1 MCNDIEELSLEE
13 IMSQKDS
20 LIGQKYFIFKIY
32 EYIKNSNHTLQNKR
46 WESLRAL
53 LVDCID
59 IQEEINT
66 TSGENERQHKS
77 LKYVMDALIFYCNNN
92 PLTKYI
98 KINREI
104 NYLIKQ
110 IDISGKN
117 DGDKEGKDTRDFIA
131 IYNSIKSFLK
141 RLERINISSLH
152 IDIMKDNNLS
162 FKEIDNLLDSFMSE
176 LLYDGYSIKYLENWY
191 IDNIHNEIK
200 GKELNK
206 EDIENILDKF
216 RVLSCEKKENYVILN
231 SWIPKE
237 LRDVILET
245 GKDKIKV
252 KYDYEIL
259 KELPD
264 NIENNFS
271 KSPDN
276 LSLKVK
282 IISCDEYSAIS
293 IAKDNLENYFE
304 LFKEINGYT
313 KSNVCNSRNFIVSN
327 DDLVW
332 NPIIREEGDS
342 PELKIYKNI
351 DSRETEDIKDFNKLR
366 LKLSEQDIDSFDIS
380 VLERVLGITKNTS
393 ELSKENR
400 LLNLWSALE
409 YVLTF
414 YHRNSIIERARQ
426 VIPKVISIYYIKE
439 KMNTLW
445 ERLKI
450 FRTSKNLSEELKDFF
465 SECSSQ
471 DNSNKY
477 NKEAFIKY
485 IADRKKAEKLYM
497 SVTNVIIQREIA
509 ELNSLLDIKKAK
521 DGTTKRIIIEN
532 HRKIDN
538 DLNRIYRIRNKIV
551 HSGSNIPENIDIITI
566 RLFKYI
572 NGLMRTLI
580 HYINLNNTLTISE
593 ILYSITQT
601 YAWYISI
608 LDEKNKDK
616 EINVQDIGSPMYLY
630 L

>member
-1 MCNDIEELSLEE
+1 M
-13 IMSQKDS
+13 
-20 LIGQKYFIFKIY
+20 
-32 EYIKNSNHTLQNKR
+32 
-46 WESLRAL
+46 
-53 LVDCID
+53 
-59 IQEEINT
+59 
-66 TSGENERQHKS
+66 
-77 LKYVMDALIFYCNNN
+77 
-92 PLTKYI
+92 
-98 KINREI
+98 
-104 NYLIKQ
+104 
-110 IDISGKN
+110 
-117 DGDKEGKDTRDFIA
+117 
-131 IYNSIKSFLK
+131 
-141 RLERINISSLH
+141 
-152 IDIMKDNNLS
+152 
-162 FKEIDNLLDSFMSE
+162 
-176 LLYDGYSIKYLENWY
+176 
-191 IDNIHNEIK
+191 
-200 GKELNK
+200 
-206 EDIENILDKF
+206 
-216 RVLSCEKKENYVILN
+216 
-231 SWIPKE
+231 PKE
-237 LRDVILET
+237 LRDGILET

-252 KYDYEIL
+252 KYDYEVL

-271 KSPDN
+271 KSTDN

-282 IISCDEYSAIS
+282 IISCDEYSAIN

-313 KSNVCNSRNFIVSN
+313 RTNVCNSRNFIVSN

-351 DSRETEDIKDFNKLR
+351 DSRETEDIKNFNKLR
-366 LKLSEQDIDSFDIS
+366 LELSEQDIDSFDIS

-409 YVLTF
+409 YILTF
-414 YHRNSIIERARQ
+414 YNRNSIIERARQ

-450 FRTSKNLSEELKDFF
+450 FRNSKNLSEELKNFF
-465 SECSSQ
+465 GECSSQ
-471 DNSNKY
+471 DNNNKY

-521 DGTTKRIIIEN
+521 DGTTQRIIIEN
-532 HRKIDN
+532 HKKIDN

-551 HSGSNIPENIDIITI
+551 HSGSNIPKNIDIIAI